1 MDREK
6 GAAMTHVFANHDL
19 QTERGDEFI
28 DVTDEVRDVVAGSDI
43 ENGMALVYSPHTT
56 SVVVINERESG
67 FMEDLP
73 ELLEQVAPREGRYY
87 RHDDL
92 TIRTE
97 GLDGDP
103 HETPNGHAHCRAA
116 LMSTSQ
122 TIPVVDGDLRLGR
135 WQRIFFCELDRAR
148 PRKVFIQVIG
158 E

>member
-1 MDREK
+1 
-6 GAAMTHVFANHDL
+6 MTHVFANHDL
-19 QTERGDEFI
+19 QTERSDEFI
-28 DVTDEVRDVVAGSDI
+28 DVTDEVRDVVAGSEI

-67 FMEDLP
+67 FMEDLR
-73 ELLEQVAPREGRYY
+73 ELLEQVAPRDGRYY